1 MHVLSLGKAAPEMAR
16 GAVDALAEVGT
27 TPAGGLIVAAHRPA
41 EPTVLPLRVGD
52 HPVPDIGSLAAADA
66 IATAVSAVA
75 PGDDVLVLV
84 SGGTTSLCAAPCA
97 ELVAL
102 FGHPAPAQT
111 AIANAVQAMLDGGL
125 AIHEMNAIRRRL
137 LRWGA
142 GRLAT
147 ALHARG
153 ARSIRVLAISDVLG
167 DDPAVIGSGPC
178 TAEPLDHDMLLTLC
192 DAHGLRSDLDVELS
206 RALGLSGSRSG
217 AIAPPLASHA
227 AFARV
232 HTEIVARNA
241 DAVASVVQAA
251 TAEGVA
257 NVEAPAEV
265 LEGDAELLGSAIVHA
280 AMRRARHDD
289 GEYLFVWG
297 GEPTMRL
304 TDDARVFGDPDDSA
318 HAADHATHEAPLG
331 GRMQALALA
340 AAVEL
345 NAASWTER
353 PVASRI
359 TLLATSTD
367 GRDGPTDAAGATI
380 DADTAV
386 LARRGG
392 RDPVRDLYR
401 FRSHR
406 ALDAAGALLRTGPS
420 GTNVMDVVVV
430 HIAAR

>member
-1 MHVLSLGKAAPEMAR
+1 MAR
-16 GAVDALAEVGT
+16 GAIDALAEAGIR
-27 TPAGGLIVAAHRPA
+27 PAGGLIVAAHRPT
-41 EPTVLPLRVGD
+41 EPSVLPLRVGD

-66 IATAVSAVA
+66 MANAVADVA

-97 ELVAL
+97 ELVAR

-111 AIANAVQAMLDGGL
+111 AIANAVQVMLDGGL

-153 ARSIRVLAISDVLG
+153 VRSVRVFAISDVLG

-178 TAEPLDHDMLLTLC
+178 TTDPLDHDMLLTLC
-192 DAHGLRSDLDVELS
+192 DAHGLRSNLDVDLA

-217 AIAPPLASHA
+217 SIVPPAATHP

-232 HTEIVARNA
+232 HTEIIARNA
-241 DAVASVVQAA
+241 DAVSAVVRAA
-251 TAEGVA
+251 RAEGIA
-257 NVEAPAEV
+257 RIEAPAEV

-289 GEYLFVWG
+289 DECLFIWG

-304 TDDARVFGDPDDSA
+304 TDEARLFGDPDDHA
-318 HAADHATHEAPLG
+318 HATDAAKHEAPLG
-331 GRMQALALA
+331 GRMQALALT

-353 PVASRI
+353 SVASRI

-367 GRDGPTDAAGATI
+367 GRDGPTDAAGAVI
-380 DADTAV
+380 DADTT
-386 LARRGG
+386 LLSRRGG

>member
-1 MHVLSLGKAAPEMAR
+1 VLALGKAAPEMAR
-16 GAVDALAEVGT
+16 GAVDALAEAGIV
-27 TPAGGLIVAAHRPA
+27 PAGGLIVAAHRPS
-41 EPTVLPLRVGD
+41 EPAPLPLRVGD

-66 IATAVSAVA
+66 IATAVGAVA
-75 PGDDVLVLV
+75 PGDDVLVLI

-97 ELVAL
+97 ELVARY
-102 FGHPAPAQT
+102 GHPAPAQA
-111 AIANAVQAMLDGGL
+111 AIANAVQVMLDGGL
-125 AIHEMNAIRRRL
+125 AIHDMNAIRRRL
-137 LRWGA
+137 LRWGG

-153 ARSIRVLAISDVLG
+153 ARMVRVLAISDVLG

-178 TAEPLDHDMLLTLC
+178 TAESLDHEMLLTLC
-192 DAHGLRSDLDVELS
+192 DAHGLRSTLEIDLARV
-206 RALGLSGSRSG
+206 LGMSGSPSG
-217 AIAPPLASHA
+217 VIAPPTASHP

-241 DAVASVVQAA
+241 DAVAAVVRAA

-257 NVEAPAEV
+257 NVEAPPEV
-265 LEGDAELLGSAIVHA
+265 LEGDAEQLGRAIVHA
-280 AMRRARHDD
+280 TMRRARHDD
-289 GEYLFVWG
+289 REYLVVWG

-304 TDDARVFGDPDDSA
+304 TDAARVLGDPDDHA
-318 HAADHATHEAPLG
+318 HANDRAQHETPLG
-331 GRMQALALA
+331 GRMQALALT

-345 NAASWTER
+345 HAASWTER

-359 TLLATSTD
+359 SVLATSTD
-367 GRDGPTDAAGATI
+367 GRDGPTDAAGALI
-380 DADTAV
+380 DVETA
-386 LARRGG
+386 LRAQRGG

-430 HIAAR
+430 HIAPC